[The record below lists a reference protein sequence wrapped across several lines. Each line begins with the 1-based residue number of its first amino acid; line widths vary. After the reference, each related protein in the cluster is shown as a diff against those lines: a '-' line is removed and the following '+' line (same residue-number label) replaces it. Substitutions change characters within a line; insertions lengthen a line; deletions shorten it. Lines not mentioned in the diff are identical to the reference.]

1 MVAIWAS
8 WSLWMLLRPY
18 ICSPLGVEV
27 LSGEAASCLMFP
39 LEAQSWTILE
49 EARQPGS
56 RATRQRTQL
65 APPLHNVA
73 TRSGGFQSLSP
84 SSSMFAPSSRP
95 RRRPRFRPRPRPR
108 VAATSSSSAS
118 LTVRVS
124 LRRRPRL
131 SPRVAVPSSASQSAC
146 RCAVVRVFQS
156 ACRCV
161 VVRISQS
168 ARRCVVVVRVSPPAC
183 RRTATHEMMYR
194 AHIHART
201 RAHTRTALDE
211 H

>member
-73 TRSGGFQSLSP
+73 TRSGGFQSLCLRPCSHRRLVRVVVRV
-84 SSSMFAPSSRP
+84 SVRAP
-95 RRRPRFRPRPRPR
+95 
-108 VAATSSSSAS
+108 
-118 LTVRVS
+118 VRVS
-124 LRRRPRL
+124 LRPRRHPRLSLSACRCVVVRVSVRLSLCRRPRL
-131 SPRVAVPSSASQSAC
+131 SPRVAAPSSAYFSLRVVASSSASLSP
-146 RCAVVRVFQS
+146 RVAASSSS
-156 ACRCV
+156 ASLRPHV
-161 VVRISQS
+161 AAPQ
-168 ARRCVVVVRVSPPAC
+168 P
-183 RRTATHEMMYR
+183 TK
-194 AHIHART
+194 
-201 RAHTRTALDE
+201 
-211 H
+211 

>member
-73 TRSGGFQSLSP
+73 TRSGGFQSLCLRPCSHRRLVRVVVRV
-84 SSSMFAPSSRP
+84 SVRAP
-95 RRRPRFRPRPRPR
+95 
-108 VAATSSSSAS
+108 
-118 LTVRVS
+118 VRVS